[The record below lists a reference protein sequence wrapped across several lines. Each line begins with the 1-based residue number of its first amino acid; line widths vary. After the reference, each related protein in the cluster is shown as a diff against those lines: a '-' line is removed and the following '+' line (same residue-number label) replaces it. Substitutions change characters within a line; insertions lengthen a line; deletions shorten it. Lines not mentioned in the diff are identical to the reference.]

1 MRKYDVI
8 VIGGGISGC
17 MAAVSAARAGVSV
30 LLAEQYGFLG
40 GTLTVCG
47 TGPMMT
53 FHAGKTLAVQGICN
67 ELIERLK
74 EKGLS
79 TGHIFDTTN
88 YTYTVTPFDA
98 EGMKRELEIMCL
110 EAGVTLLYHC
120 HLTGVIREDDRI
132 QGIEVA
138 HKLGK
143 EWLEACF
150 VVDATGDADVT
161 YLLGEPFTKGRPSD
175 GKTQPLTMNMRL
187 CNVDIERVKAYMRK
201 APDQFP
207 GLRNDASTIDLAPR
221 LSTGGYKDMFRN
233 AMRTGRVSFPRED
246 VLFFESNTPGEVI
259 VNTTRVIDVDPTDP
273 FGLTKAEVL
282 GRQQAW
288 ELLTLLREEAE
299 GFENAHLMYTGPFI
313 GVRGSRQI
321 EAAHTLTAEELMNC
335 VPFADTI
342 AHGGYPI
349 DVHPPEGF
357 DEKNG
362 TNSDFLS
369 GQMYSIPLSC
379 MYGKIKNLVTVG
391 RCVGATFEA
400 QAAIRVSPI
409 AGAIGHAG
417 GAAAAVCVKSDADVQ
432 TADYQAIKRLLLSQ
446 GAFLKESQNGLV

>member
-1 MRKYDVI
+1 MHYDVI
-8 VIGGGISGC
+8 VIGGGISGT
-17 MAAVSAARAGVSV
+17 MAAISAARAGVSV
-30 LLAEQYGFLG
+30 LLVEKYGFLG
-40 GTLTVCG
+40 GTLTACG

-53 FHAGKTLAVQGICN
+53 FHAGKTLAVQGIPN

-74 EKGLS
+74 GKGLS

-98 EGMKRELEIMCL
+98 EGMKRELELMCL

-120 HLTGVIREDDRI
+120 RLAAVHREGDRI
-132 QGIEVA
+132 RSVELV
-138 HKLGK
+138 HKRGK
-143 EWLEACF
+143 ETVTADF
-150 VVDATGDADVT
+150 VVDATGDGDVT
-161 YLLGEPFTKGRPSD
+161 YLVGEPFTQGRPSD
-175 GKTQPLTMNMRL
+175 GKTQPLTMNLRL
-187 CNVDIERVKAYMRK
+187 CNVDIPRIKAYMRQ

-207 GLRNDASTIDLAPR
+207 GLKNDASTIDLAPR
-221 LSTGGYKDMFRN
+221 LSTGGFKDMFRS
-233 AMRTGRVSFPRED
+233 AMRTGKVSFPRED

-259 VNTTRVIDVDPTDP
+259 VNTTRIIDIDPTDP
-273 FGLTKAEVL
+273 FGLTKAEIL

-288 ELLTLLREEAE
+288 ELLKLLREEAV

-335 VPFADTI
+335 VAFPDTI

-362 TNSDFLS
+362 TNPDFRS

-379 MYGKIKNLVTVG
+379 MYGRMKNLITVG

-417 GAAAAVCVKSDADVQ
+417 GAAAAVCVQ
-432 TADYQAIKRLLLSQ
+432 TGRDIQSAPYDAIKNLLLTQ
-446 GAFLKESQNGLV
+446 GAFLP